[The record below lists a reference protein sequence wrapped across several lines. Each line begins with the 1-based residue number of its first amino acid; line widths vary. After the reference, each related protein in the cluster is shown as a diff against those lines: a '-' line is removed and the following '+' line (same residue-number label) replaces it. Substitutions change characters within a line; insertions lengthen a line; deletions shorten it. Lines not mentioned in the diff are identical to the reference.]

1 MKTII
6 HKANERGKANYG
18 WLNANYSFSF
28 ANYYNNEKINFGAL
42 RVLNDDTIAAGMG
55 FGTHPHDNMEII
67 TIPLS
72 GSLKHRDSLTNKW
85 IPIETGEVQVMSA
98 GTGVMH
104 SEMNN
109 SPAEPVKL
117 FQIWII
123 PNKENVPPQYSQ
135 KKFDAAHRK
144 NVFQTLVTSVD
155 DKNENALKI
164 HQNARISRL
173 DLEAKNTSLYEF
185 ENVDNGVY
193 IMVIS
198 GQILIDG
205 QILATR
211 DAIGIF
217 ETNKIPIKAQKDSE
231 LLLIEVPMNF

>member
-1 MKTII
+1 
-6 HKANERGKANYG
+6 
-18 WLNANYSFSF
+18 
-28 ANYYNNEKINFGAL
+28 
-42 RVLNDDTIAAGMG
+42 MG

-109 SPAEPVKL
+109 SPAEPVQL

-123 PNKENVPPQYSQ
+123 PNKENVAPQYSQ

-144 NVFQTLVTSVD
+144 NVFQTLVTSVE

-164 HQNARISRL
+164 HQNARISRI
-173 DLEAKNTSLYEF
+173 DLEAKNTALYQF
-185 ENVDNGVY
+185 ETADNGVY

-198 GQILIDG
+198 GEVLIGEQILT
-205 QILATR
+205 TR
-211 DAIGIF
+211 DAIGVYNIN
-217 ETNKIPIKAQKDSE
+217 EITIKAEKDSE
-231 LLLIEVPMNF
+231 LLLIEVPMKF